1 MKFTNSELVILISMT
16 KNRLSD
22 SENVIKRQ
30 EKIII
35 DHHKHK
41 DDQQIIELS
50 LHTLKQL
57 EENHKQLIFLKE
69 KLTKQ
74 FYSQGGK
81 EVFI

>member
-1 MKFTNSELVILISMT
+1 MDFTKSELICLISMT
-16 KNRLSD
+16 KDRLSD
-22 SENVIKRQ
+22 SKNVIKRQ

-35 DHHKHK
+35 DHHKYK

-57 EENHKQLIFLKE
+57 KEDHKKLIFLKE

-74 FYSQGGK
+74 FYSQSGK
-81 EVFI
+81 EVLI

>member
-1 MKFTNSELVILISMT
+1 MDFTNSELVNLISMT
-16 KNRLSD
+16 KNRLND
-22 SENVIKRQ
+22 SKNVIERQ

-35 DHHKHK
+35 DHHKYK
-41 DDQQIIELS
+41 DDQQIIKLS

>member
-1 MKFTNSELVILISMT
+1 MNFTKSELVRLISMT
-16 KNRLSD
+16 KDRLSD
-22 SENVIKRQ
+22 CKNVIKRQ

-35 DHHKHK
+35 DHHKYK

-50 LHTLKQL
+50 LNTLRQL
-57 EENHKQLIFLKE
+57 KKDYKELIFLKE

>member
-1 MKFTNSELVILISMT
+1 MNFTNSELVYLISINCDGLSNI
-16 KNRLSD
+16 KN
-22 SENVIKRQ
+22 NIKRQ

-35 DHHKHK
+35 DHHKYK

-57 EENHKQLIFLKE
+57 EEDHKKLIFLKE
-69 KLTKQ
+69 KLIKQ

-81 EVFI
+81 EEQI

>member
-1 MKFTNSELVILISMT
+1 MDFTNSELVSLISMT
-16 KNRLSD
+16 KNRLND
-22 SENVIKRQ
+22 SKNVIERQ

-35 DHHKHK
+35 DHHKYK

-74 FYSQGGK
+74 FYFQDGK
-81 EVFI
+81 QVFI

>member
-1 MKFTNSELVILISMT
+1 MNFTNSELVVLISMT
-16 KNRLSD
+16 KDRLSD
-22 SENVIKRQ
+22 SKNVIERQ

-35 DHHKHK
+35 DHHKYK
-41 DDQQIIELS
+41 DDQQIIKLS

-74 FYSQGGK
+74 FYSQCGK

>member
-1 MKFTNSELVILISMT
+1 MDFTKSELVRLISMT
-16 KNRLSD
+16 KDRLND
-22 SENVIKRQ
+22 SKNVIKRQ
-30 EKIII
+30 EKIIL
-35 DHHKHK
+35 DHYKYK

-57 EENHKQLIFLKE
+57 KEDHKKIIFLKE
-69 KLTKQ
+69 KLTNQ

>member
-1 MKFTNSELVILISMT
+1 MNFTNSELVGLISMT
-16 KNRLSD
+16 KDRLSD
-22 SENVIKRQ
+22 SKKVIKRQ

-35 DHHKHK
+35 
-41 DDQQIIELS
+41 DQQIIELS

-57 EENHKQLIFLKE
+57 EKDHKKLLFLKE
-69 KLTKQ
+69 KLIKQ

>member
-1 MKFTNSELVILISMT
+1 MNFTSSELVVLISMT
-16 KNRLSD
+16 KDRISD
-22 SENVIKRQ
+22 SKNIIERQ

-35 DHHKHK
+35 DHHRYK

-57 EENHKQLIFLKE
+57 KENHKKIIFLNE

>member
-1 MKFTNSELVILISMT
+1 MNFTSSELVVLISMT
-16 KNRLSD
+16 KDRSSD
-22 SENVIKRQ
+22 IKNIIERQ

-35 DHHKHK
+35 DHHKYK

-57 EENHKQLIFLKE
+57 KENHKQLIFLKQ